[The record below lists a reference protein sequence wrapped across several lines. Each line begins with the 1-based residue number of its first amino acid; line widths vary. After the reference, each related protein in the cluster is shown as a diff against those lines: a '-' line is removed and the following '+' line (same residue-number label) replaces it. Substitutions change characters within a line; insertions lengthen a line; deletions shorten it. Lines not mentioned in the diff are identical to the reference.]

1 MFRSPK
7 PWWKMTDEERA
18 NLHREPAPPKP
29 ISLVELAT
37 RIVIGSGLDLALAAS
52 FLITWLHPYTFG
64 EFAVKHFTLLMLL
77 EFLVVHATG
86 FMGALTSRSM
96 GLFERILIFSLLFLF
111 YIGMAFGMSV
121 GMGSYWPALGFGLML
136 LGKLPTI
143 LRPQHEDD
151 AMMGIMANWAAMV
164 CLYLFG
170 IFFVVTADIPPPRH
184 HPRGHRL
191 TEIRRRRRVPR
202 KALHRHGLRHPL
214 LHRPRPPQPHHPGP
228 QLPRLAQARQVVH
241 G

>member
-18 NLHREPAPPKP
+18 NLHRKPAPPKP
-29 ISLVELAT
+29 ISRVELAT
-37 RIVIGSGLDLALAAS
+37 RILVGSGLDLALAAA
-52 FLITWLHPYTFG
+52 FLITWLRPYTFG

-170 IFFVVTADIPPPRH
+170 IFFVVTADIPHLGITPEVIASQKFDVGGEFPER
-184 HPRGHRL
+184 PYIVMAFGTLYFTGLALLNLITQGL
-191 TEIRRRRRVPR
+191 TYRASQ
-202 KALHRHGLRHPL
+202 KALGR
-214 LHRPRPPQPHHPGP
+214 
-228 QLPRLAQARQVVH
+228 
-241 G
+241 